1 MVESFIRYLH
11 VFNLVSTFLLIHL
24 QAVYVSA
31 LCFVAYKTSRWVPK
45 KLPFYGK
52 ELNNLSAIKLDIF
65 FGVLPPGVTFHSSY
79 PSFEKFTRRLYKP
92 LSKVVYCAAKSVLPT
107 HSVEK
112 ANFFCHLDFTWNQ
125 SLKICCF
132 NKLRELRR
140 ALKSEYWFLWI
151 FCTFSRLEFRKLK
164 NFRVK
169 WQFWNF

>member
-92 LSKVVYCAAKSVLPT
+92 LSKVVYCAAKSVFPT
-107 HSVEK
+107 ILSK
-112 ANFFCHLDFTWNQ
+112 
-125 SLKICCF
+125 
-132 NKLRELRR
+132 R
-140 ALKSEYWFLWI
+140 
-151 FCTFSRLEFRKLK
+151 
-164 NFRVK
+164 
-169 WQFWNF
+169 QFWGLIWRKIWVILNTIDFNDFFYL